1 MKIFDCFMYFDE
13 EIILDL
19 RLNILDDFVDYFV
32 IVESTYNHKGQKRD
46 LKFNLNKFLQFKKK
60 IIYIVYDEKPKG
72 IHEIFDNDNEDIK
85 SHKYIENSLLRENGQ
100 RNFISYGLNKADDN
114 DIILISDVDEIPNLE
129 NINFNEIKNKII
141 LFKQEMFYYKF
152 NLKLPNLIWTGTKAC
167 SKKNLINPQWLR
179 NIKDRKYAFFRI
191 DTFFSKLKYMS
202 IQIVKTGGWHFSN
215 IKTPKEIEHKLR
227 SYLHHREFDEEPLS
241 VREIETVIKDK
252 KAIYDL
258 RVDKTVNKIGNG
270 SKLEKFE
277 LNKLPIYI
285 QKNKDTLKEWI
296 D

>member
-1 MKIFDCFMYFDE
+1 
-13 EIILDL
+13 
-19 RLNILDDFVDYFV
+19 
-32 IVESTYNHKGQKRD
+32 
-46 LKFNLNKFLQFKKK
+46 
-60 IIYIVYDEKPKG
+60 
-72 IHEIFDNDNEDIK
+72 
-85 SHKYIENSLLRENGQ
+85 
-100 RNFISYGLNKADDN
+100 
-114 DIILISDVDEIPNLE
+114 
-129 NINFNEIKNKII
+129 
-141 LFKQEMFYYKF
+141 
-152 NLKLPNLIWTGTKAC
+152 
-167 SKKNLINPQWLR
+167 
-179 NIKDRKYAFFRI
+179 
-191 DTFFSKLKYMS
+191 MS